1 MKKLILLIAFFAT
14 MFSAQKAD
22 AQSLGDL
29 FNGLS
34 KLLGSSTENQQP
46 VVKPVYP
53 SAEELL
59 GTWVYSSP
67 EMIYTGND
75 ALASIAV
82 SSVKGQIP
90 ALANKFGIVPGTIN
104 ATVNKKSIKAWRG
117 EQKST
122 ATYTYIP
129 STGQAIIT
137 GKFNDQKVILTG
149 TVEVVNGGDI
159 RILFKA
165 KELMTIVSQTSTFK
179 ENSSLQM
186 IKGVIDSYPEIQVGA
201 VVKRVSK

>member
-1 MKKLILLIAFFAT
+1 MKKLFFVVVLFFAT
-14 MFSAQKAD
+14 FSLQQTH
-22 AQSLGDL
+22 AQSLTDL

-34 KLLGSSTENQQP
+34 KLLGSTQETQKQ

-53 SAEELL
+53 SSAELL

-75 ALASIAV
+75 TLASIAV

-104 ATVNKKSIKAWRG
+104 ADVTKKSIKAWRG

-122 ATYTYIP
+122 ASYTYIP

-137 GKFNDQKVILTG
+137 GKFNDQKAILTG
-149 TVEVVNGGDI
+149 TVEVVNGGDL
-159 RILFKA
+159 RLLFKA

-179 ENSSLQM
+179 ENTSLQM
-186 IKGVIDSYPEIQVGA
+186 IKEVIDSYPGIQVGA
-201 VVKRVSK
+201 VVKRVAK

>member
-14 MFSAQKAD
+14 MFSAQRAD

-34 KLLGSSTENQQP
+34 KLLGSSTESQQQ

-149 TVEVVNGGDI
+149 AVEVVNGGDI

>member
-1 MKKLILLIAFFAT
+1 MKKLFFVVVLFFAT
-14 MFSAQKAD
+14 FSLQQTH
-22 AQSLGDL
+22 AQSLTDL

-34 KLLGSSTENQQP
+34 KLLGSTQESQQQ

-53 SAEELL
+53 SSAELL

-67 EMIYTGND
+67 EMIYMGND
-75 ALASIAV
+75 TLASIAV

-104 ATVNKKSIKAWRG
+104 ADVTKKSIKAWRG

-122 ATYTYIP
+122 ASYTYIP

-149 TVEVVNGGDI
+149 TVEVVNGGDL

-179 ENSSLQM
+179 ENTSLQM
-186 IKGVIDSYPEIQVGA
+186 IKEVIDSYPGIQVGA

>member
-1 MKKLILLIAFFAT
+1 MKKLFFVVVLFFAT
-14 MFSAQKAD
+14 FSLQQTH
-22 AQSLGDL
+22 AQSLTDL

-34 KLLGSSTENQQP
+34 KLLGSTQESQKQ

-53 SAEELL
+53 SSAELL

-75 ALASIAV
+75 TLASIAV

-90 ALANKFGIVPGTIN
+90 ALANKFGIVPGTIS
-104 ATVNKKSIKAWRG
+104 ADVTKKSIKAWRG

-122 ATYTYIP
+122 ASYTYIP

-149 TVEVVNGGDI
+149 TVEVVNGGDL

-179 ENSSLQM
+179 ENTSLQM
-186 IKGVIDSYPEIQVGA
+186 IKEVIDSYPGIQVGA
-201 VVKRVSK
+201 VVKRVAK

>member
-14 MFSAQKAD
+14 MFSAQRAD

-34 KLLGSSTENQQP
+34 KLLGSSTESQQP

-53 SAEELL
+53 SAEELM

-129 STGQAIIT
+129 SIGQAIIT

>member
-1 MKKLILLIAFFAT
+1 MKKLFFVVVLFFAT
-14 MFSAQKAD
+14 FSLQQTH
-22 AQSLGDL
+22 AQSLTDL

-34 KLLGSSTENQQP
+34 KLLGSTQESQQQ
-46 VVKPVYP
+46 VAKPVYP
-53 SAEELL
+53 SSAELL

-75 ALASIAV
+75 TLASIAV

-104 ATVNKKSIKAWRG
+104 ADVTKKSIKAWRG

-122 ATYTYIP
+122 ASYTYIP

-149 TVEVVNGGDI
+149 TVEVVNGGDL

-179 ENSSLQM
+179 ENTSLQM
-186 IKGVIDSYPEIQVGA
+186 IKEVIDSYPGIQVGA
-201 VVKRVSK
+201 VVKRVAK

>member
-1 MKKLILLIAFFAT
+1 MKKLFFVVVLFFAT
-14 MFSAQKAD
+14 FSLQQTH
-22 AQSLGDL
+22 AQSLTDL

-34 KLLGSSTENQQP
+34 KLLGSTQESQQQ

-53 SAEELL
+53 SSAELL

-67 EMIYTGND
+67 EMIYMGND
-75 ALASIAV
+75 TLASIAV

-104 ATVNKKSIKAWRG
+104 ADVTKKSIKAWRG

-122 ATYTYIP
+122 ASYTYIP

-149 TVEVVNGGDI
+149 TVEVVNGGDL

-179 ENSSLQM
+179 ENTSLQM
-186 IKGVIDSYPEIQVGA
+186 IKEVIDSYPGIQVGA
-201 VVKRVSK
+201 VVKRVAK

>member
-1 MKKLILLIAFFAT
+1 MKKLILLIAFFAI

-34 KLLGSSTENQQP
+34 KLLGSSTESQQP

-149 TVEVVNGGDI
+149 AVEVVNGGDI

>member
-14 MFSAQKAD
+14 MFSAQRAD

-34 KLLGSSTENQQP
+34 KLLGSSTESQQQ

-59 GTWVYSSP
+59 GTWVYSAP

-129 STGQAIIT
+129 STGQFTAST
-137 GKFNDQKVILTG
+137 SFRTKRASLPATSAKKNWQKPSRIPMLT
-149 TVEVVNGGDI
+149 
-159 RILFKA
+159 
-165 KELMTIVSQTSTFK
+165 
-179 ENSSLQM
+179 
-186 IKGVIDSYPEIQVGA
+186 P
-201 VVKRVSK
+201 

>member
-14 MFSAQKAD
+14 MFSAQRAD

-34 KLLGSSTENQQP
+34 KLLGSSTESQQQ

-59 GTWVYSSP
+59 GTWVYSAP

-129 STGQAIIT
+129 SIGQAIIT

-149 TVEVVNGGDI
+149 TVEVVNGGD
-159 RILFKA
+159 
-165 KELMTIVSQTSTFK
+165 
-179 ENSSLQM
+179 
-186 IKGVIDSYPEIQVGA
+186 
-201 VVKRVSK
+201 

>member
-1 MKKLILLIAFFAT
+1 MKKLFFVVVLFFAT
-14 MFSAQKAD
+14 FSLHQTH
-22 AQSLGDL
+22 AQSLTDL

-34 KLLGSSTENQQP
+34 KLLGSTQENQQQ

-53 SAEELL
+53 SSAELL

-75 ALASIAV
+75 TLASIAV

-104 ATVNKKSIKAWRG
+104 ADVTKKSIKAWRG

-122 ATYTYIP
+122 ASYTYIP

-179 ENSSLQM
+179 ENTSLQM
-186 IKGVIDSYPEIQVGA
+186 IKEVIDSYPGIQVGA

>member
-14 MFSAQKAD
+14 MFSAQRAD

-34 KLLGSSTENQQP
+34 KLLGSSTESQQP

-104 ATVNKKSIKAWRG
+104 ATVNK
-117 EQKST
+117 
-122 ATYTYIP
+122 
-129 STGQAIIT
+129 
-137 GKFNDQKVILTG
+137 
-149 TVEVVNGGDI
+149 
-159 RILFKA
+159 
-165 KELMTIVSQTSTFK
+165 
-179 ENSSLQM
+179 SL
-186 IKGVIDSYPEIQVGA
+186 SRHGA
-201 VVKRVSK
+201 VSRNQQLHIPIFLLQARRLLLVNLMIRR